1 MPFDLDWWRNYT
13 HETQKQVKP
22 SLSLFSLHAS
32 LRKIMQFCNKKKK
45 TETYS
50 SVASNLWTP
59 LYLKILMSNYDRH
72 SAYLI
77 MHCILF
83 HTLYEFFFSHYVS
96 PTWNAN
102 LSSIP
107 LIHHCMHIK
116 VNISHQPCTRVPP
129 CSCYIIFIYQ
139 CFLMSLETEI
149 SDIKCCSVAHFHVWQ

>member
-32 LRKIMQFCNKKKK
+32 LRKRMQFCNKKNK

-59 LYLKILMSNYDRH
+59 LYLKNTDVKLWQALSILNHALH
-72 SAYLI
+72 S
-77 MHCILF
+77 F

-149 SDIKCCSVAHFHVWQ
+149 SNIKCCSVAHFHVWQ